1 MIQNMTKQ
9 QLGLL
14 YMCVDDEIN
23 SYTADKINE
32 DGIKYAQLNILL
44 SDLQKEIQCQ

>member
-1 MIQNMTKQ
+1 MKLNKQ

-14 YMCVDDEIN
+14 YMCVKGTIEG
-23 SYTADKINE
+23 YTYELINE

-44 SDLQKEIQCQ
+44 SDLKKEIEK